1 MKHGSGTAKH
11 RPPLVDWSRDPVLC
25 LPRLVFGAALPRVVS
40 VLAVVAALGVAR
52 ESVAHWLPP
61 AALIAEIEKPAN
73 RVRFGITGV
82 TRDPNMPR
90 LLYVRAGHEWEQ
102 VPAQERREAAEQ
114 WLHLWRG
121 GVPQGIVAVLDD
133 ATGRSLVK
141 FDARGRAQLTGA
153 NGVRPTAAAEVIEG
167 R

>member
-1 MKHGSGTAKH
+1 MNPG
-11 RPPLVDWSRDPVLC
+11 R
-25 LPRLVFGAALPRVVS
+25 GAAPAELVEARGGVFQQFVRVV
-40 VLAVVAALGVAR
+40 AVAAALGLETVAA
-52 ESVAHWLPP
+52 AHWLPP

-73 RVRFGITGV
+73 STRFGITAV
-82 TRDPNMPR
+82 TRDTGVAR
-90 LLYVRAGHEWEQ
+90 LLYVRVGPQWEQ

-141 FDARGRAQLTGA
+141 FDARGRAQLTDP
-153 NGVRPTAAAEVIEG
+153 NGVRPTARAEAVEG